1 MTLEML
7 QFIRDNNALKMT
19 SVPNHTSQ

>member
-1 MTLEML
+1 MTLEIL